1 MKGIIM
7 RDAISNAQKEALKAK
22 DKTALSTIRLI
33 TAALKDRDI
42 AARTKGSEDGIS
54 DDEILSMLQTM
65 IKQRAE
71 SVKLYNEGN
80 RPELAA
86 AENEEIRVI
95 QQFLP
100 QQLTAA
106 ELEEAITNAIS
117 ETGAESVKDMGK
129 VMGVLKGK
137 YAGQIDFGAASG
149 EIKSRLMQNS

>member
-1 MKGIIM
+1 M
-7 RDAISNAQKEALKAK
+7 RDAISTAQKDALKAK

-42 AARTKGSEDGIS
+42 AARTKGSGEGIT
-54 DDEILSMLQTM
+54 DDEILAMLQTM

-100 QQLTAA
+100 QQLSA
-106 ELEEAITNAIS
+106 EELAEAITAAIAES
-117 ETGAESVKDMGK
+117 QAESVKDMGK
-129 VMGVLKGK
+129 VMGVLKAS

-149 EIKSRLMQNS
+149 EVKSRLMQKGA

>member
-1 MKGIIM
+1 M
-7 RDAISNAQKEALKAK
+7 RDAISTAQKDALKAK

-42 AARTKGSEDGIS
+42 AARTKGSGEGIT
-54 DDEILSMLQTM
+54 DDEILAMLQTM

-71 SVKLYNEGN
+71 SVKLYNKGN

-100 QQLTAA
+100 QQLSA
-106 ELEEAITNAIS
+106 EELAEAITAAIAES
-117 ETGAESVKDMGK
+117 QAESVKDMGK
-129 VMGVLKGK
+129 VMGVLKAS

-149 EIKSRLMQNS
+149 EVKSRLMQKGA

>member
-1 MKGIIM
+1 M
-7 RDAISNAQKEALKAK
+7 RDAISTAQKEALKAK

-33 TAALKDRDI
+33 AAALKDRDI
-42 AARTKGSEDGIS
+42 AARTKGSGEGIS

-100 QQLTAA
+100 QQLSPE
-106 ELEEAITNAIS
+106 ELEAAIS
-117 ETGAESVKDMGK
+117 SAIAQSGAESVKDMGK
-129 VMGVLKGK
+129 VMGVLKSA
-137 YAGQIDFGAASG
+137 YAGQIDFGVASG
-149 EIKSRLMQNS
+149 QIKARLMQKG

>member
-1 MKGIIM
+1 M

-42 AARTKGSEDGIS
+42 AARTKGAGDGIS
-54 DDEILSMLQTM
+54 DDEILSMLATM

-95 QQFLP
+95 QKFLP
-100 QQLTAA
+100 QQLDEA
-106 ELEEAITNAIS
+106 ELEAAISGAIS
-117 ETGAESVKDMGK
+117 ESGAESVKDMGK
-129 VMGVLKGK
+129 VMAVLKAN
-137 YAGQIDFGAASG
+137 YAGRIDFGIASG
-149 EIKSRLMQNS
+149 AVKTRLMQKG

>member
-1 MKGIIM
+1 M
-7 RDAISNAQKEALKAK
+7 RTAISNAQKQALKAK

-42 AARTKGSEDGIS
+42 AARSKGVDDGIS

-71 SVKLYNEGN
+71 SVKLYTEGN

-100 QQLTAA
+100 QQLSAE
-106 ELEEAITNAIS
+106 ELEAAITKAIS
-117 ETGAESVKDMGK
+117 DSGAESVKDMGK
-129 VMGVLKGK
+129 VMGVLKAN

-149 EIKSRLMQNS
+149 EVKNRLMQKG

>member
-1 MKGIIM
+1 M
-7 RDAISNAQKEALKAK
+7 RDAISTAQKEALKAK

-33 TAALKDRDI
+33 AAALKDRDI
-42 AARTKGSEDGIS
+42 AARTKGSGEGIS

-100 QQLTAA
+100 QQLTAE
-106 ELEEAITNAIS
+106 ELDAAISSAITQS
-117 ETGAESVKDMGK
+117 GAESVKDMGK
-129 VMGVLKGK
+129 VMGVLKAD
-137 YAGQIDFGAASG
+137 YAGQIDFGIASG
-149 EIKSRLMQNS
+149 QVKARLMEKG

>member
-42 AARTKGSEDGIS
+42 AARTKGSGDGIS

-129 VMGVLKGK
+129 VMGVLKSK

>member
-1 MKGIIM
+1 M
-7 RDAISNAQKEALKAK
+7 RDAISTAQKDALKAK

-42 AARTKGSEDGIS
+42 AARTKGSGEGIT
-54 DDEILSMLQTM
+54 DDEILAMLQTM

-100 QQLTAA
+100 RQLSA
-106 ELEEAITNAIS
+106 EELAEAITAAIAES
-117 ETGAESVKDMGK
+117 QAESVKDMGK
-129 VMGVLKGK
+129 VMGVLKAS

-149 EIKSRLMQNS
+149 EVKSRLMQKGA

>member
-1 MKGIIM
+1 M
-7 RDAISNAQKEALKAK
+7 RDAISTAQKDALKAK

-42 AARTKGSEDGIS
+42 AARTKGSGEGIT
-54 DDEILSMLQTM
+54 DDEILAMLQTM

-100 QQLTAA
+100 QQLSAEELADAITAA
-106 ELEEAITNAIS
+106 IAES
-117 ETGAESVKDMGK
+117 QAESVKDMGK
-129 VMGVLKGK
+129 VMGVLKAR

-149 EIKSRLMQNS
+149 EVKSRLMQKGA

>member
-42 AARTKGSEDGIS
+42 AARTKGSGDGIS

-106 ELEEAITNAIS
+106 ELEEAITNAIA

-129 VMGVLKGK
+129 VMGVLKSK

>member
-1 MKGIIM
+1 M
-7 RDAISNAQKEALKAK
+7 RDAISTAQKEALKSK

-42 AARTKGSEDGIS
+42 AARTKGSGEGIS

-100 QQLTAA
+100 QQLSA
-106 ELEEAITNAIS
+106 EELDAAITSAIAES
-117 ETGAESVKDMGK
+117 GAESVKDMGK
-129 VMGVLKGK
+129 VMGVLKAS
-137 YAGQIDFGAASG
+137 YAGQIDFGAASSEVKG
-149 EIKSRLMQNS
+149 RLMQKG

>member
-1 MKGIIM
+1 M

-42 AARTKGSEDGIS
+42 AARTKGSGDGIS

-71 SVKLYNEGN
+71 SVKLYNQGN

-100 QQLTAA
+100 QQLSAE
-106 ELEEAITNAIS
+106 ELEDAIAQAITS
-117 ETGAESVKDMGK
+117 SGAESVKDMGK
-129 VMGVLKGK
+129 VMAVLKAD
-137 YAGQIDFGAASG
+137 YAGQIDFGVASG
-149 EIKSRLMQNS
+149 KIKNTLMQKG

>member
-1 MKGIIM
+1 M

-42 AARTKGSEDGIS
+42 AARTKGSGDGIS

-71 SVKLYNEGN
+71 SVKLYNQGN

-100 QQLTAA
+100 QQLSA
-106 ELEEAITNAIS
+106 EELKDAIAQAITS
-117 ETGAESVKDMGK
+117 SGAESVKDMGK
-129 VMGVLKGK
+129 VMAVLKAD
-137 YAGQIDFGAASG
+137 YAGQIDFGVASG
-149 EIKSRLMQNS
+149 IIKNTLMQKG